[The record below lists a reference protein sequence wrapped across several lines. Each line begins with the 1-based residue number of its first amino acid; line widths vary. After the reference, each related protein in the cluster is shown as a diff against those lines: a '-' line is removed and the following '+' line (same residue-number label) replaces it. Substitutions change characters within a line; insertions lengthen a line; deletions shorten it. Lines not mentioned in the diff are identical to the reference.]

1 MNVFDFAMQMERDG
15 ERYYR
20 ELSEKTDNRGLRN
33 ILVMLA
39 DAEIAHYHLFRNM
52 REGAPVQT
60 SETTILD
67 DVKNIFAEMKAEG
80 SFQADPSQ
88 DDLYRKSLEIEKKS
102 RDFYLAQAEETPE
115 EARKEVFRKVAEEEE
130 KHYRIVEN
138 ILDFISRPEQWL
150 EDAEWY
156 HLDEY

>member
-1 MNVFDFAMQMERDG
+1 MNAFDFAMQMERDG

-20 ELSEKTDNRGLRN
+20 ELSEKTDNGGVRN

-39 DAEIAHYHLFRNM
+39 DAEIAHYHLFRDM
-52 REGAPVQT
+52 REGTPVQT
-60 SETTILD
+60 SESAILD
-67 DVKNIFAEMKAEG
+67 DVKNIFAEMKAQG
-80 SFQADPSQ
+80 SSQADPGQ
-88 DDLYRKSLEIEKKS
+88 TDLYRKALEIEKKS

-115 EARKEVFRKVAEEEE
+115 EERKEIFRKIAAEEG